1 MAQTVIGM
9 FDDSSEAQQAVEK
22 LVSSGISRD
31 RIDVT
36 EQSGSSPSYSS
47 TSGTT
52 DRDRDDDHDDNA
64 ITRFFKNLF
73 GDDDDDA
80 DKYSKVASRAK
91 CIVTVHAQSNDEAED
106 AADILDDNGAVD
118 VDERAS
124 EYGSGSTSGRSTA
137 AAAGTTGVGAGI
149 AALTDDDDTSR
160 RDYTDTNRTDYS
172 DRDRTRSTV
181 AGTGDYS
188 GTSDRMSDDE
198 TKKIQVIKEDVEIG
212 KREVQTGGA
221 RVRSRIVE
229 RPVEESVRL
238 RQERVNVQRTP
249 VDRPASES
257 DFTNFEEKD
266 IEMVERS
273 EEAVVN
279 KQARV
284 VEEISL
290 NKEVE
295 EKTETIKDTVRNTEV
310 DVDNLTKDDV
320 RNTSTDSN
328 RSTNI

>member
-9 FDDSSEAQQAVEK
+9 FDNSSEAQQAVEK

-36 EQSGSSPSYSS
+36 DKSSSSSSGSTGSSYSS
-47 TSGTT
+47 TGSDSSTT
-52 DRDRDDDHDDNA
+52 RDHDDDHHDNA

-91 CIVTVHAQSNDEAED
+91 CIVTVHAQSSEEAED

-118 VDERAS
+118 VNERAS
-124 EYGSGSTSGRSTA
+124 EYGYGSTSNT
-137 AAAGTTGVGAGI
+137 GTT
-149 AALTDDDDTSR
+149 
-160 RDYTDTNRTDYS
+160 
-172 DRDRTRSTV
+172 
-181 AGTGDYS
+181 GTGDYT
-188 GTSDRMSDDE
+188 GTSDRTSNNE
-198 TKKIQVIKEDVEIG
+198 SKKIPVIKENIEIG
-212 KREVQTGGA
+212 KREVESGGA

-229 RPVEESVRL
+229 RPVEESIRL
-238 RQERVNVQRTP
+238 RQERVNVERNP
-249 VDRPASES
+249 VDRPASDS
-257 DFTNFEEKD
+257 DFSNFEEKD

-273 EEAVVN
+273 EVPVVN

-284 VEEISL
+284 VEEVSL

-295 EKTETIKDTVRNTEV
+295 EKKETVKDTVRDTEV
-310 DVDNLTKDDV
+310 DVDNLDKGDV
-320 RNTSTDSN
+320 RN
-328 RSTNI
+328 RSTGGSSSGSGSSAGSGSNI